1 MIQRRT
7 VFKPADNTGAHK
19 LRVIHLYG
27 GSKRKFSYLGDITR
41 CVVDGADP
49 NGMVK
54 DSQMVFVVVARV
66 HKEHRRPDGSY
77 IRFDDNAG
85 VVINSLENKDPIGTR
100 VFGPIARELKD
111 KGFSKIVSMASEVL

>member
-1 MIQRRT
+1 MIQRHT
-7 VFKPADNTGAHK
+7 VLKPADNTGAHK

-27 GSKRKFSYLGDITR
+27 GSTRKFSYLGDIVR

-66 HKEHRRPDGSY
+66 RKEHRRDDGSY

-85 VVINSLENKDPIGTR
+85 VVINARDNKDPIGSR

-111 KGFSKIVSMASEVL
+111 KGFNKIISMASEVL

>member
-7 VFKPADNTGAHK
+7 VLKPADNTGAHK

-27 GSKRKFSYLGDITR
+27 GSTRKFSYLGQIVR

-54 DSQMVFVVVARV
+54 DSQQVLVVIVRV
-66 HKEHRRPDGSY
+66 HKEHRRADGSY

-85 VVINSLENKDPIGTR
+85 VVINAPDNKDPIGTR
-100 VFGPIARELKD
+100 VFGPVAREIKD
-111 KGFSKIVSMASEVL
+111 AGFNKIVSMASEVL

>member
-1 MIQRRT
+1 MIQRHT
-7 VFKPADNTGAHK
+7 VLKAADNTGARK

-27 GSKRKFSYLGDITR
+27 GSTRKFSYLGDIVR

-66 HKEHRRPDGSY
+66 HKETKREDGSY

-85 VVINSLENKDPIGTR
+85 VVINARDNKDPIGTR
-100 VFGPIARELKD
+100 IFGPIARELKN
-111 KGFSKIVSMASEVL
+111 KGFSKVISMASEVL

>member
-1 MIQRRT
+1 MIQRHT
-7 VFKPADNTGAHK
+7 VLKPADNTGAHK
-19 LRVIHLYG
+19 MRVIHLYG
-27 GSKRKFSYLGDITR
+27 GSTRKFSYLGDVVK
-41 CVVDGADP
+41 CVIDGADP

-66 HKEHRRPDGSY
+66 HKETKRADGSY

-85 VVINSLENKDPIGTR
+85 VVISARDNKDPIGTR

-111 KGFSKIVSMASEVL
+111 KGFSKIISMASEVL

>member
-7 VFKPADNTGAHK
+7 VLKSADNTGAHK

-27 GSKRKFSYLGDITR
+27 GSKRNFSYLGDIVR

-66 HKEHRRPDGSY
+66 AKNHRRKDGSY
-77 IRFDDNAG
+77 ISFDDNAG
-85 VVINSLENKDPIGTR
+85 VVITDRKNFDPIGTR

-111 KGFSKIVSMASEVL
+111 RGFAKIISMAAEVI

>member
-1 MIQRRT
+1 MIQRHT
-7 VFKPADNTGAHK
+7 VLKVADNTGARK

-27 GSKRKFSYLGDITR
+27 GSTRKFSYLGDIVR

-66 HKEHRRPDGSY
+66 HKETKREDGSY

-85 VVINSLENKDPIGTR
+85 VVINARDNKDPIGTR
-100 VFGPIARELKD
+100 VFGPIARELKN
-111 KGFSKIVSMASEVL
+111 KGFAKVISMASEVL

>member
-1 MIQRRT
+1 MIQRHT
-7 VFKPADNTGAHK
+7 VLKAADNTGARK

-27 GSKRKFSYLGDITR
+27 GSTRKFSYLGDIVR

-54 DSQMVFVVVARV
+54 DSQMVFVVVVRV
-66 HKEHRRPDGSY
+66 HKEAKREDGSY

-85 VVINSLENKDPIGTR
+85 VVINARDNKDPIGTR
-100 VFGPIARELKD
+100 VFGPIARELKT
-111 KGFSKIVSMASEVL
+111 KGFIKIISMAPEVL